1 MRRWTSHSPS
11 GRWTAT
17 GWASSP
23 SMRSPPASALRR
35 RTAGPADLTISLAPM
50 SVLFGRFLQLI
61 GMIILPVGLL
71 MGLLRDEIQLEVR
84 LLFIGG
90 AFFVIG
96 WLLARKGQQSAQE
109 RSPYSFHAQNRFP

>member
-1 MRRWTSHSPS
+1 
-11 GRWTAT
+11 
-17 GWASSP
+17 
-23 SMRSPPASALRR
+23 
-35 RTAGPADLTISLAPM
+35 M

-96 WLLARKGQQSAQE
+96 WLLARKGQ
-109 RSPYSFHAQNRFP
+109 